1 MRYANEL
8 EYIQTKIEERK
19 DQLQEYLGTGQIKDF
34 NEYHKLCGFIQ
45 GLEAVNQLI
54 VDLARRMEASDE

>member
-54 VDLARRMEASDE
+54 VDLARRMEAADE

>member
-19 DQLQEYLGTGQIKDF
+19 DQLQEYLGAGQIKDF

-54 VDLARRMEASDE
+54 VDLARRMEAADE